1 MLTLKRIYKS
11 YNDSEV
17 LSNIDIHFRNEE
29 ITLIMGSSG
38 VGKSTLLNIAGCL
51 IRPDSGIIEFENKK
65 IDLVST
71 NTDKFRVNNFSYVF
85 QNFNLLPEFNV
96 YDNLLI
102 PAYINNLDIKN
113 VRVKMLELLDYMNLR
128 NIQKKFPSQ
137 LSSGEIQRIA
147 LLRSLLGKQK
157 IIIADEPTGNL
168 DESNTKIILNLIANI
183 NRDYKYMFIIA
194 SHDKSFLDIAHKS
207 YFLNNANVETINE

>member
-65 IDLVST
+65 IDLVSS

-113 VRVKMLELLDYMNLR
+113 VRVKMLELLDYMNLS
-128 NIQKKFPSQ
+128 NIHKKFPSQ

>member
-102 PAYINNLDIKN
+102 PAYINNLDIEN
-113 VRVKMLELLDYMNLR
+113 VKVKMLELLDYMNLR
-128 NIQKKFPSQ
+128 NIEKKFPSQ

>member
-38 VGKSTLLNIAGCL
+38 VGKSTLLNITGCL

-113 VRVKMLELLDYMNLR
+113 VKTRMLELLDYMNLR

>member
-102 PAYINNLDIKN
+102 PAYINNLDIEN
-113 VRVKMLELLDYMNLR
+113 VRVKMLELLDYMNLG